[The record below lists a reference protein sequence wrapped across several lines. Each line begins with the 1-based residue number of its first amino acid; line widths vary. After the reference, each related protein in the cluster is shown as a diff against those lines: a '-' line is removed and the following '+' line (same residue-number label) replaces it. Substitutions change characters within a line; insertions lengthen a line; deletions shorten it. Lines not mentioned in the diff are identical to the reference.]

1 MGSALFVMVAMNPKD
16 PSYTWLPIFY
26 AIGCVGI
33 GIVTNVL
40 ARKSALQECEAK
52 SC

>member
-1 MGSALFVMVAMNPKD
+1 LFVMVAMNPKD
-16 PSYTWLPIFY
+16 PSYSGLPILY

-40 ARKSALQECEAK
+40 ARRSALQECEAR